1 MRADLKSPPDTMS
14 SSSSGGTFLTVAPLQ
29 PRPARRR
36 SASVH
41 RFENPPASP
50 PAGLRP
56 ASSLVSLGP
65 GAADTDWSLSTSRRN
80 FRFTQEGFTM
90 ARSAPIVHQ
99 PTLRIGLE
107 GLREFR
113 VSKSEDYPAYPQRE
127 ISSARP
133 GGRYRPSSVTTGRA
147 VEGPLL
153 HRSESRDR
161 YSGLASPPATSAA
174 TSGQQTPARPNPRSR
189 PPDQATQHTTNVG
202 WSVWLVTC
210 LAWL

>member
-1 MRADLKSPPDTMS
+1 
-14 SSSSGGTFLTVAPLQ
+14 
-29 PRPARRR
+29 
-36 SASVH
+36 
-41 RFENPPASP
+41 
-50 PAGLRP
+50 
-56 ASSLVSLGP
+56 
-65 GAADTDWSLSTSRRN
+65 
-80 FRFTQEGFTM
+80 M

-174 TSGQQTPARPNPRSR
+174 SSGGLGQVRLHILMVAGIRRNGPLMAKSSGMQKSCMEKREKT
-189 PPDQATQHTTNVG
+189 
-202 WSVWLVTC
+202 
-210 LAWL
+210 